1 MLRMMLVRTNKGSVV
16 EAGMHTGLADVA
28 DLLHLR
34 DHRVRV
40 EDVVGMD
47 PDRGRN
53 VRARLLLFILEMS
66 EKRAETYKKRKTL
79 LGTTILT
86 CIEHR
91 CALLFKT
98 AQRRLHLIQCFLFKS
113 LETQLNTHRQNQ

>member
-1 MLRMMLVRTNKGSVV
+1 MLVRTNKGSVV

-53 VRARLLLFILEMS
+53 VRPRLLLFILEMS
-66 EKRAETYKKRKTL
+66 KNDYKAYKKRKTL

-91 CALLFKT
+91 RALLFKT
-98 AQRRLHLIQCFLFKS
+98 AQRRLHIVQSFLFKS
-113 LETQLNTHRQNQ
+113 IETQLDTHRQNQ

>member
-1 MLRMMLVRTNKGSVV
+1 MLVRTNKGSVV

-28 DLLHLR
+28 DLLHFR

-53 VRARLLLFILEMS
+53 VRARLLLFILEVNQ
-66 EKRAETYKKRKTL
+66 KRTET
-79 LGTTILT
+79 I
-86 CIEHR
+86 
-91 CALLFKT
+91 
-98 AQRRLHLIQCFLFKS
+98 QRAKNPSWDDDLDMH
-113 LETQLNTHRQNQ
+113 

>member
-1 MLRMMLVRTNKGSVV
+1 MLRDLFVRTNRRSVV

-40 EDVVGMD
+40 EDVVRMH

-53 VRARLLLFILEMS
+53 VRARLLLLILGVKKG
-66 EKRAETYKKRKTL
+66 KRDV
-79 LGTTILT
+79 
-86 CIEHR
+86 
-91 CALLFKT
+91 
-98 AQRRLHLIQCFLFKS
+98 RRAKNPSWDDDLDMY
-113 LETQLNTHRQNQ
+113 